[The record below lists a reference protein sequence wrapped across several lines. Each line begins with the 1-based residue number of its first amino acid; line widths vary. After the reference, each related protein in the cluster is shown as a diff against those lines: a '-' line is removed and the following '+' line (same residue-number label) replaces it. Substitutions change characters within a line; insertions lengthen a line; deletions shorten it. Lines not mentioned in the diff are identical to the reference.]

1 MKKKIVHKTHTKER
15 NWFSAMLWVD
25 ESVVRENVEVYDVL
39 PWYKSVRFFLLC
51 FVYGS
56 FLLTAILYHEWIDYI
71 LISILFI
78 PIGYFIMRGYR
89 FTFVL
94 MAVLKLYDSISR
106 LFVLD
111 QYHVSGGSV
120 IGILIW
126 TTLWLG
132 LCITAYRVETLRR
145 SKNKLSKTVTKW
157 DKVFFCVL
165 GIFTGLIVYGHY
177 YERTDP
183 RIQLEN
189 KYGVQNVAI
198 AEDLYIHLVSIP
210 QFCDASWQK
219 AADVYNEDK
228 AEKVNAKDVTDRYLQ
243 RYLAVNEDVLS
254 MLPESLG
261 EDFVNLLG
269 QKTTESF
276 SRDAI
281 KLARQKFET
290 KVNDSD
296 VLYMLCIML
305 LTADETA
312 LKINIK

>member
-1 MKKKIVHKTHTKER
+1 M
-15 NWFSAMLWVD
+15 
-25 ESVVRENVEVYDVL
+25 
-39 PWYKSVRFFLLC
+39 
-51 FVYGS
+51 
-56 FLLTAILYHEWIDYI
+56 
-71 LISILFI
+71 
-78 PIGYFIMRGYR
+78 
-89 FTFVL
+89 
-94 MAVLKLYDSISR
+94 
-106 LFVLD
+106 
-111 QYHVSGGSV
+111 
-120 IGILIW
+120 
-126 TTLWLG
+126 
-132 LCITAYRVETLRR
+132 
-145 SKNKLSKTVTKW
+145 
-157 DKVFFCVL
+157 L

-198 AEDLYIHLVSIP
+198 AADLYIHLVSIP